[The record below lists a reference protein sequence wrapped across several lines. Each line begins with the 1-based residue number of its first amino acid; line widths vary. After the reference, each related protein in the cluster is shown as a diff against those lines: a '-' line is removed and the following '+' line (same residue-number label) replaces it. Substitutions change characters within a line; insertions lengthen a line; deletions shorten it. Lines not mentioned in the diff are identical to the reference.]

1 MIKNII
7 FTIKYPKNINFA
19 AKTSNVVADFHD
31 IFTRFLAG
39 QMTPFYTVI
48 YPRLLSYASRILG
61 PSLAYMAEDCVQEA
75 VMNVYVRRDELD
87 DIGKWRAW
95 LLTAVRNNA
104 LMMLR
109 KDDLGRRYAEHG
121 MLSENEAED
130 ISLAMI
136 EQDVYV
142 RLFAVVK
149 SLPDKYRTIFELSFE
164 QGLKNA
170 EVAAL
175 LNVAEI
181 TVKKRKA
188 RLIDMLRERLGGG
201 RVDEHYVM
209 MIIAAGSVFSDHI
222 AV

>member
-1 MIKNII
+1 MIKNIF
-7 FTIKYPKNINFA
+7 FTKKYPKSINFA
-19 AKTSNVVADFHD
+19 AETQLVVADYQE
-31 IFTRFLAG
+31 IFTQFLAG
-39 QMTPFYTVI
+39 HMTPFYTVI
-48 YPRLLSYASRILG
+48 YPRMLSYASRILG

-75 VMNVYVRRDELD
+75 VMNVYVRRDELE
-87 DIGKWRAW
+87 DISKWRAW

-130 ISLAMI
+130 ISLALI

-142 RLFAVVK
+142 ELFSVIK
-149 SLPDKYRTIFELSFE
+149 SLPEKYRTIFELSFE

-170 EVAAL
+170 EVATL

-188 RLIDMLRERLGGG
+188 RLVDMLRERLGGH
-201 RVDEHYVM
+201 VNENYVLA
-209 MIIAAGSVFSDHI
+209 ILAAGSVFSDHM

>member
-1 MIKNII
+1 
-7 FTIKYPKNINFA
+7 
-19 AKTSNVVADFHD
+19 
-31 IFTRFLAG
+31 
-39 QMTPFYTVI
+39 MTPFYTVI

-104 LMMLR
+104 LMLLR

-142 RLFAVVK
+142 RLFSVVK
-149 SLPDKYRTIFELSFE
+149 SMPDKYRTIFELSFE